1 MKFCKRGENEGNLN
15 GPAGIAI
22 DTSGLIYVSEDG
34 SHRISAAVFTSEG
47 QFISTFGRRG
57 SGPGEFNR
65 PRGLAVNKDGILY
78 VCDLDNNRVQC
89 FK

>member
-1 MKFCKRGENEGNLN
+1 MKFEKRGENEGNLN
-15 GPAGIAI
+15 RPAGIAI
-22 DTSGLIYVSEDG
+22 DTSGLIYVSEYG
-34 SHRISAAVFTSEG
+34 NHRISVFTSEG

-57 SGPGEFNR
+57 SGPGEFNN

-78 VCDLDNNRVQC
+78 VCDYNNDRVQC